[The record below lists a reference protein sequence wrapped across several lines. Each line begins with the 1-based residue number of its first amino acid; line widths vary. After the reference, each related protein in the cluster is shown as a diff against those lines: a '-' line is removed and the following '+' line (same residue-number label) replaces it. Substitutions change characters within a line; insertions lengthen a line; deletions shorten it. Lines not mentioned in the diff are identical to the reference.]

1 MSYDCESSQCDN
13 VASTSCI
20 RVQRFSNTVSSY
32 EGAPI
37 GNEQCDCASHINA
50 YSDVV
55 ANYFPSKTEEELESL
70 KISDVSYSTAPPTSY
85 STAPPTTEDCKSIGE
100 FCNANEMCCRKQC
113 KWRRCL

>member
-70 KISDVSYSTAPPTSY
+70 KISDVSYSTAPPT
-85 STAPPTTEDCKSIGE
+85 TEDCKSKGE
-100 FCNANEMCCRKQC
+100 SCNADDLCCSNECKFRQC
-113 KWRRCL
+113 L